1 MGAGG
6 AALPRTR
13 VGREKETVTG
23 LVTGASMMVTPAAVA
38 TWSAGATTAGSLATT
53 TMRRTTAASGRR
65 GVNLCSSLISA
76 LNSN

>member
-38 TWSAGATTAGSLATT
+38 TWSAGPTTASSSEHF
-53 TMRRTTAASGRR
+53 TMRRMTAARTL
-65 GVNLCSSLISA
+65 NLMQLK
-76 LNSN
+76 L